1 MKLITCVIRP
11 EKLNTLTDALER
23 DQIVGMTV
31 MDVRGSGRQKGDT
44 GDLGNGGSRIRLV
57 PKVRVDLV
65 VYEHDV
71 RKVMETIARVNRTGQ
86 IGDGK
91 IFVIDVLNAMRVRTG
106 EKGALAL

>member
-1 MKLITCVIRP
+1 MKMISCVIRP
-11 EKLNTLTDALER
+11 EKLDTLTDALER

-31 MDVRGSGRQKGDT
+31 MDVRGFGRQKGDT
-44 GDLGNGGSRIRLV
+44 GDLREGGSRISLV
-57 PKVRVDLV
+57 SKVRVDLV

-71 RKVMETIARVNRTGQ
+71 RKVMETIVRVSRTGK

-91 IFVIDVLNAMRVRTG
+91 IFVLDVLNAMRVRTG